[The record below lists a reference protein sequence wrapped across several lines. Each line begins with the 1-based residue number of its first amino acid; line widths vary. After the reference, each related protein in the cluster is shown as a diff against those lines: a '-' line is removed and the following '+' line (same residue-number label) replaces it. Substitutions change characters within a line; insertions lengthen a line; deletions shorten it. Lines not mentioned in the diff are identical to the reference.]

1 MVFRRTSGF
10 GCRIEGPPEDRGS
23 GTERYVSSSRE
34 FLDMASPVESS
45 FSIEGLPRL
54 STFRMILSL
63 PRGSS

>member
-10 GCRIEGPPEDRGS
+10 GYRIEGPPEDSVPGS
-23 GTERYVSSSRE
+23 ESYVSSSRE
-34 FLDMASPVESS
+34 FLDMAFPVESS

-54 STFRMILSL
+54 STFRMILCL